1 VTDPARR
8 TLFREVRVFPGHGD
22 LLLGPQDVL
31 VEGDRIESVEDS
43 TAAPGAYDSLTV
55 IEGAGRVL
63 MPGLI
68 DAHWHAA
75 FAATSLP
82 DLVGGDIGYVHL
94 RAGVEARRT
103 LLRGF
108 TGVRDAGGPTFAL
121 KRAIDEGLV
130 SGPRIYPSGAMIS
143 QTGGHGDFR
152 FRHEVPRDVSRGLSH
167 LEAAGGAVI
176 ADGVD
181 QVLRAARE
189 QLMLGASQIKLM
201 AGGGIASSYDHID
214 VTQYTE
220 AELRA
225 AVEAAENWGTYVMA
239 HAYTPR
245 AIARA
250 VRAGVRSIE
259 HGHLAD
265 EATAAMLAEHNI
277 WWSLQPFLDDEDTDP
292 LPDQAGRAKQ
302 AQVRAGTERAYALA
316 RGYGVRLA
324 WGTDILFDPCLA
336 GRQGKQLAKMA
347 RWFTP
352 AEVLT
357 MATST
362 NAELLALAG
371 PRNPY
376 PGRALGRVE
385 PGAWADLLLV
395 DGNPLGEL
403 ALLAD
408 PDRNLAVI
416 MKDGVIHKNGLIGAH
431 G

>member
-1 VTDPARR
+1 
-8 TLFREVRVFPGHGD
+8 
-22 LLLGPQDVL
+22 
-31 VEGDRIESVEDS
+31 
-43 TAAPGAYDSLTV
+43 
-55 IEGAGRVL
+55 
-63 MPGLI
+63 
-68 DAHWHAA
+68 
-75 FAATSLP
+75 
-82 DLVGGDIGYVHL
+82 
-94 RAGVEARRT
+94 
-103 LLRGF
+103 
-108 TGVRDAGGPTFAL
+108 
-121 KRAIDEGLV
+121 
-130 SGPRIYPSGAMIS
+130 
-143 QTGGHGDFR
+143 
-152 FRHEVPRDVSRGLSH
+152 
-167 LEAAGGAVI
+167 
-176 ADGVD
+176 
-181 QVLRAARE
+181 
-189 QLMLGASQIKLM
+189 
-201 AGGGIASSYDHID
+201 
-214 VTQYTE
+214 
-220 AELRA
+220 
-225 AVEAAENWGTYVMA
+225 MA

-316 RGYGVRLA
+316 REYGVRLA